1 MRFVLF
7 HYPILTRVAQTGA
20 EYAECVGEQG
30 QEQFWDFVDG
40 VYADQH
46 GLLNQ
51 SFIDLA
57 ATLDIDHDA
66 VDQCVASG
74 RHTETWQDDLAFG
87 RSQDVSVIPTFLIA
101 YTDANGEQEL
111 QTFIG
116 VRGFD
121 LMSKVF
127 DSIAREIGYGG

>member
-1 MRFVLF
+1 MVIF
-7 HYPILTRVAQTGA
+7 HYPILTRVAQIGA

-30 QEQFWDFVDG
+30 QEHFWDFLDG
-40 VYADQH
+40 VYGDQH
-46 GLLNQ
+46 GLLDQ

-74 RHTETWQDDLAFG
+74 RHTDTWQDDLAFG
-87 RSQDVSVIPTFLIA
+87 RSQGVSVIPTFLIA
-101 YTDANGEQEL
+101 YTDANGDQEI

-121 LMSKVF
+121 LMSRVF

>member
-1 MRFVLF
+1 M
-7 HYPILTRVAQTGA
+7 AQVGA

-30 QEQFWDFVDG
+30 QEHFWDFVDG

-66 VDQCVASG
+66 VDECVASE
-74 RHTETWQDDLAFG
+74 RHASTWQDDLEFG
-87 RSQDVSVIPTFLIA
+87 RSVGVSVIPTFLIA
-101 YTDANGEQEL
+101 YTDANGDQEL

-121 LMSKVF
+121 LMSRVL
-127 DSIAREIGYGG
+127 DSIAREIGYGQ

>member
-1 MRFVLF
+1 MVIF
-7 HYPILTRVAQTGA
+7 HFPILTRVAQTGA

-30 QEQFWDFVDG
+30 QEHFWDFVDG
-40 VYADQH
+40 VYENQY

-66 VDQCVASG
+66 LDQCVASG
-74 RHTETWQDDLAFG
+74 RHTTTWEDDLAFG
-87 RSQDVSVIPTFLIA
+87 RSLDVSVIPTFFIA
-101 YTDANGEQEL
+101 YTDADGEQEL

-116 VRGFD
+116 TRGFD
-121 LMSKVF
+121 LMSKVL
-127 DSIAREIGYGG
+127 DSIAREVGHGG